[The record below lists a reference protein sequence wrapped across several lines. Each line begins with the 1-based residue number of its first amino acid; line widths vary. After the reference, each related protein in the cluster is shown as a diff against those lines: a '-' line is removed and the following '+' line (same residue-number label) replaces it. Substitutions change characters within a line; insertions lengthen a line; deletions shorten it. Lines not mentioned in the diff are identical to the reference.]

1 MSANSVTEDAVD
13 PSGLGGQRYV
23 HNARQLPYLIEVYGY
38 PSHITLEQIKR
49 AWLAVLPLGSSAGFA
64 EEGVRGG
71 QRLVKI
77 DRFVR
82 EIPRPHIEEPNV

>member
-1 MSANSVTEDAVD
+1 MSSSTVTDVVD
-13 PSGLGGQRYV
+13 PSGLNGRRFV
-23 HNARQLPYLIEVYGY
+23 RNERHMPYLLELWGY
-38 PSHITLEQIKR
+38 PSHITLEEVKR